1 MIWIWKKYIRN
12 LWENWKEVS
21 SNNMFNIYYIN
32 YAKAYEI
39 AMLIDNKIL
48 ESKTK
53 EKDSTV
59 AGNINGRSD
68 VNSFEKFLLLVSIC
82 QN

>member
-1 MIWIWKKYIRN
+1 
-12 LWENWKEVS
+12 
-21 SNNMFNIYYIN
+21 MFNIYYIN

-59 AGNINGRSD
+59 AQ
-68 VNSFEKFLLLVSIC
+68 C
-82 QN
+82 H